1 MMFKIRLHRFQKV
14 KDIIPRVDNVE
25 EEGGGVGEDNEK
37 LGIIF

>member
-1 MMFKIRLHRFQKV
+1 MFKIRLHRFQKV

-25 EEGGGVGEDNEK
+25 EGGGVDEDNEK